1 MAQNAV
7 KKSRSWRDELRTEL
21 PRLLRED
28 VEVRGQ
34 IIALLGEYL
43 TTREETAAILAEIRQ
58 MRADFDRRMDELG
71 RRIEEQGRRI
81 EEQGRRIEEQGRRIE
96 EQGGR
101 IEEQGRHIEEQGRR
115 IEEQGRRIEEQG
127 RRIEE
132 QGRRIEEQGRYIGE
146 HTQEL
151 AAMRR
156 SVMGLGARWGLLAEE
171 SFRAGIQAL
180 LAHQPEVQVS
190 RWLSRDESG
199 EVFGYPADV
208 EVDVVV
214 RNGVHL
220 IAEIKSSISRGDVV
234 IFKRKIDFYSKAT
247 GQKPTAQLMIGPFV
261 EDRAIETAKHFGI
274 EISVGVTPPT
284 I

>member
-1 MAQNAV
+1 MPQNAV

-71 RRIEEQGRRI
+71 RR
-81 EEQGRRIEEQGRRIE
+81 
-96 EQGGR
+96 
-101 IEEQGRHIEEQGRR
+101 IEEQGRR